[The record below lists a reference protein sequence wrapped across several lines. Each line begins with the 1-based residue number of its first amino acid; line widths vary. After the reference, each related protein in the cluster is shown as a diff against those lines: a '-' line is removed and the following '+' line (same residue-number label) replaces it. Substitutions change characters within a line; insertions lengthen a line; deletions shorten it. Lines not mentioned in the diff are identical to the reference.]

1 MPRNGTCIAVRITV
15 RRVVRHPITQKTI
28 RSSTLLRKHVVR
40 GATLGLVP
48 ATLNDVVFHHAPLN
62 LGEVIHVVQDTA
74 TVTTMNA
81 IAAVIITATKVL

>member
-1 MPRNGTCIAVRITV
+1 MRNDACISVRITV

-28 RSSTLLRKHVVR
+28 RSGSLLRKHVVR

-48 ATLNDVVFHHAPLN
+48 SAVNDVVFHHAPLN
-62 LGEVIHVVQDTA
+62 LGEVLHVVQDTA

-81 IAAVIITATKVL
+81 IVAIIFTASKVL